1 MIQPVEMIKVI
12 SMATSARI
20 TPQVA
25 RGERAAREL
34 AKRRLALFGQ
44 YMMPEWTIAPHQKL
58 VCDYLEQVEVYIA
71 THGRKGIGRL
81 IIEMPPQHT
90 KTTWASQMFP
100 GWLLG
105 RRPDSNVILTSYG
118 ADLATENS
126 RKVRNLI
133 LGERYKNIF
142 GNRSALRE
150 PVELAPDSR
159 SNTSWNLDEPYR
171 GGVVAAGV
179 GGGITGRPADLL
191 VIDDPFKNRQEA
203 DSLQH
208 RKTVLQWYGSSALSR
223 VRAGTAIVIM
233 HTRWHRLDLTGEL
246 LRASIQDPLADQYT
260 VLCMPALAY
269 EPEEYAKNMDEQ
281 RTSMR
286 EGIWRNF
293 EDPLGRQPGEPL
305 WPAEFDREM
314 LDSLKASLESQGSLG
329 DWYALYQQQ
338 PRPQEGAFFGAGDF
352 KLIDRAPDGL
362 SWVRYN
368 DLAVSEAR
376 AADFNASVAEAVDKD
391 ANLYL
396 RGMIRVK
403 GWDEFAA
410 DIKSAMLSPAER
422 GTDWGFETN
431 AFQMLA
437 FKEFIKDKDLIGIS
451 IRGINAE
458 KDKVTRARPIKG
470 RAKAGK
476 VFLVRGPW
484 NEAFIAEAVDFWTG
498 LHDDQIDSASGGL
511 EMLETPKTIRLHV
524 GHAKKKVQA

>member
-1 MIQPVEMIKVI
+1 
-12 SMATSARI
+12 
-20 TPQVA
+20 
-25 RGERAAREL
+25 
-34 AKRRLALFGQ
+34 
-44 YMMPEWTIAPHQKL
+44 
-58 VCDYLEQVEVYIA
+58 
-71 THGRKGIGRL
+71 
-81 IIEMPPQHT
+81 
-90 KTTWASQMFP
+90 
-100 GWLLG
+100 
-105 RRPDSNVILTSYG
+105 
-118 ADLATENS
+118 
-126 RKVRNLI
+126 
-133 LGERYKNIF
+133 
-142 GNRSALRE
+142 
-150 PVELAPDSR
+150 
-159 SNTSWNLDEPYR
+159 
-171 GGVVAAGV
+171 
-179 GGGITGRPADLL
+179 
-191 VIDDPFKNRQEA
+191 
-203 DSLQH
+203 
-208 RKTVLQWYGSSALSR
+208 
-223 VRAGTAIVIM
+223 
-233 HTRWHRLDLTGEL
+233 
-246 LRASIQDPLADQYT
+246 
-260 VLCMPALAY
+260 MPALAY

-286 EGIWRNF
+286 EGIWRNL

-352 KLIDRAPDGL
+352 KLIDRAPEGL

-511 EMLETPKTIRLHV
+511 EMLETPKTVRLHV